1 MISWLKEHFEM
12 LSVGVL
18 GVFGF
23 GRIVFTQENHGK
35 RIDDIEN
42 RELVID
48 EKLDKALQMLERIDE
63 RTKRL

>member
-1 MISWLKEHFEM
+1 MLSWLKEHFEM
-12 LSVGVL
+12 LSVGAL

-23 GRIVFTQENHGK
+23 GRIVFTQESHSR
-35 RIDDIEN
+35 RINDIEN